1 MNAFQLVLELVS
13 REKHGS
19 FSLDLYQGRSRGA
32 GYRLAYVPGEQPSL
46 ELQRFGSSGVRSIFA
61 HNQTLNLEDN
71 FCHRI
76 EINRDTD
83 GGMTVSVDGGRVLSA
98 TDRSF
103 RGPFSGITI
112 ANDGGDY
119 SIREITVFGDR

>member
-1 MNAFQLVLELVS
+1 MEP
-13 REKHGS
+13 H
-19 FSLDLYQGRSRGA
+19 
-32 GYRLAYVPGEQPSL
+32 
-46 ELQRFGSSGVRSIFA
+46 RFGSSGVRSIVA
-61 HNQTLNLEDN
+61 YNQTLNLEDN
-71 FCHRI
+71 FRHRV

-103 RGPFSGITI
+103 RDPFSGITI

-119 SIREITVFGDR
+119 SIREITVCGDR

>member
-1 MNAFQLVLELVS
+1 MS

-32 GYRLAYVPGEQPSL
+32 GYRLAYVPGGQPSL
-46 ELQRFGSSGVRSIFA
+46 ELQRFGSSGVRSIVA
-61 HNQTLNLEDN
+61 HNQALNLEDN
-71 FCHRI
+71 FRHRI

-83 GGMTVSVDGGRVLSA
+83 GGMTVSIDGGRVLSA
-98 TDRSF
+98 SDRSF
-103 RGPFSGITI
+103 RDPFSGITI

-119 SIREITVFGDR
+119 SIREITVLGDR

>member
-1 MNAFQLVLELVS
+1 M
-13 REKHGS
+13 
-19 FSLDLYQGRSRGA
+19 
-32 GYRLAYVPGEQPSL
+32 
-46 ELQRFGSSGVRSIFA
+46 RSIFA
-61 HNQTLNLEDN
+61 HNQTFNLEDN
-71 FCHRI
+71 FRHRI

-103 RGPFSGITI
+103 RDPFSGITI
-112 ANDGGDY
+112 ANHGGDY